1 MAAKEETPATRG
13 YVPGRGPLALR
24 CGNKPHRRA
33 EAVTSFEAGSGR
45 AARAVE
51 ITAEAGRP
59 QPPPHDYG
67 PARASPF
74 PKIRFNLCEA
84 LTGRAFEPLSCRLFK
99 ASERK
104 LATDDREQPQWD
116 RNQAY
121 SPDRR
126 HAPPKIADDCI
137 R

>member
-84 LTGRAFEPLSCRLFK
+84 LTGMPPFQGKRTK
-99 ASERK
+99 AS
-104 LATDDREQPQWD
+104 TDDREQPQCD
-116 RNQAY
+116 RNQA
-121 SPDRR
+121 
-126 HAPPKIADDCI
+126 
-137 R
+137 